1 MIKPH
6 LVDLN
11 QFKPKPPKPIIETPQ
26 EIQSKKNWYMNI
38 VVIGVIILGCYFL
51 YRKYKYKELDKRR
64 YNEDIIELAKYL

>member
-26 EIQSKKNWYMNI
+26 EIQYKMNWYMN
-38 VVIGVIILGCYFL
+38 VALVGDILIGCYAL
-51 YRKYKYKELDKRR
+51 YYKYKYKVVDKRK
-64 YNEDIIELAKYL
+64 YNEDVIELAKYL

>member
-26 EIQSKKNWYMNI
+26 EIQSKMNWYMNI

-51 YRKYKYKELDKRR
+51 YRKYKYKEVDKRK
-64 YNEDIIELAKYL
+64 YNEDVIELAKYL

>member
-26 EIQSKKNWYMNI
+26 EIQSKMNWYKN
-38 VVIGVIILGCYFL
+38 VALVGVILIGSYFL
-51 YRKYKYKELDKRR
+51 YHKYKNKEVEKRK
-64 YNEDIIELAKYL
+64 YNEDVIELAKYL

>member
-26 EIQSKKNWYMNI
+26 EIQYKMNWYMNI
-38 VVIGVIILGCYFL
+38 ALVGVILIGCYFL
-51 YRKYKYKELDKRR
+51 YHKYKNKEVEKRK
-64 YNEDIIELAKYL
+64 YNEDVIELAKYL

>member
-26 EIQSKKNWYMNI
+26 ETQ
-38 VVIGVIILGCYFL
+38 
-51 YRKYKYKELDKRR
+51 YKMH
-64 YNEDIIELAKYL
+64 

>member
-26 EIQSKKNWYMNI
+26 EIQSKMNWYMNI
-38 VVIGVIILGCYFL
+38 VVIGVIILGCYIL
-51 YRKYKYKELDKRR
+51 YRKYKFKELDKRR